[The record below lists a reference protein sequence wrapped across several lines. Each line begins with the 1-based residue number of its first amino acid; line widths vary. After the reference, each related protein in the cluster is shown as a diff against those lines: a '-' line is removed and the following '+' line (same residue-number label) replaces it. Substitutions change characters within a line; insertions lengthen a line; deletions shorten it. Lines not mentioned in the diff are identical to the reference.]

1 MRTAFLL
8 AAAVL
13 ILNPLQVLHAAANPD
28 LVLLE
33 IDWTP
38 NPPAVGDV
46 VHFTVPV
53 QNQGDMDTP
62 TWTGVC
68 VRLFMDDFRVEDDCV
83 DSIAQGATEI
93 FDFYWRAI
101 AGNHT
106 VRAVADYGDSIPES
120 DEDNNTR
127 EEPLCIAPGAPGLPS
142 PPDDSSTCDTTPYFD
157 WPPVSGATSYRI
169 QVDDSSDFAS
179 PTVDATTSNSDYTP
193 GTPLGPS
200 TYYWRVR
207 ASHSCADG
215 PWSSVWSVIVL
226 STPGTPSP
234 SSPPD
239 GSTSGDDTP
248 TFAWASASGATSY
261 RIQVDDDAAF
271 SSPEV
276 DGTASATTY
285 TPGSALADGTY
296 HWRVQASNA
305 CGDSPWSST
314 WEFTV
319 GTPQPGKPQAILGV
333 SPLRVR
339 AGAESVRFDGSASFD
354 PDGTVARYLFD
365 FGDGTVL
372 TWIEQPVRYHTY
384 DRPGEYQARLKVQDD
399 LGLTSAW
406 SASQVVIV
414 QDLPPDERAPD
425 IWNVGLSPT
434 PIYVNG
440 CSGSITATVTCRVED
455 SSDVTYVILRYA
467 LGSELYDGTLM
478 TPVADH
484 VYRAS
489 VGDFEQGG
497 TLHYYVETADAHS
510 HYTRTS
516 TYNTVVTECS
526 QASADLRLADV
537 AWSPS
542 QPMALSSMNLALTLQ
557 NDGPGPFVP
566 ADGNYAVELRVDDG
580 VVLGVPVPLRL
591 SFSTE
596 VESHR
601 SRMTP
606 VALERLSPGQSMAV
620 MVRRIRLPQPVVN
633 GTLDVRFIPADA
645 DRYPGNNAVQV
656 PFDVAE
662 DPQHP
667 ADCFT
672 TAARIHASFLPDDV
686 LTSPLAAALDGYL
699 ECQDEPACEAATLAE
714 FFEATLTTALQ
725 QWATGAGD
733 IGPTAVLAILDRLWQ
748 AAEDASGCDA
758 WLAGVIGRV
767 IASLD
772 LDRNGF
778 AANAIVVRAAA
789 YPLVHN
795 RAGQLAGFADSGE
808 SLNQVP
814 GSRVSQT
821 ADSRIILVPGS
832 DLESI
837 RLRGMGYGTASV
849 EIVLARADGSAVML
863 AYRDL
868 PLTPQTIAILNL
880 DTPGDGWILELDLNG
895 DGIVDEARLPDTLE
909 MRRCHWVY
917 LPLVSGW

>member
-1 MRTAFLL
+1 MDTYC
-8 AAAVL
+8 
-13 ILNPLQVLHAAANPD
+13 P
-28 LVLLE
+28 
-33 IDWTP
+33 T
-38 NPPAVGDV
+38 PPAPALSSPPDGSTTD
-46 VHFTVPV
+46 
-53 QNQGDMDTP
+53 DDTP
-62 TWTGVC
+62 TFGWA
-68 VRLFMDDFRVEDDCV
+68 
-83 DSIAQGATEI
+83 SA
-93 FDFYWRAI
+93 
-101 AGNHT
+101 
-106 VRAVADYGDSIPES
+106 
-120 DEDNNTR
+120 
-127 EEPLCIAPGAPGLPS
+127 
-142 PPDDSSTCDTTPYFD
+142 
-157 WPPVSGATSYRI
+157 SGATSYRI
-169 QVDDSSDFAS
+169 QVDDDPAFSS
-179 PTVDATTSNSDYTP
+179 PQVNQATSSTTYTP
-193 GTPLGPS
+193 GSALADGV
-200 TYYWRVR
+200 YYWRVQ
-207 ASHSCADG
+207 ASNTCGDSPWSAAWSLTVDTYCPTPPAPTLSSPPDGSTTADDTPTFAWTGASGATSYRIQVDDDPAFSSPEIDGTTSSTTYTPASALADGVYYWRVQASNACGSG
-215 PWSSVWSVIVL
+215 PWSPTWSLAVD
-226 STPGTPSP
+226 TPCPTPSAP
-234 SSPPD
+234 TLSSPPD

-248 TFAWASASGATSY
+248 TFAWTSASGATSY
-261 RIQVDDDAAF
+261 RIQVDDDAGF

-276 DGTASATTY
+276 NRTTSSTTY
-285 TPGSALADGTY
+285 TPGSALADGAY

-895 DGIVDEARLPDTLE
+895 DGIVDETRLPDTLE